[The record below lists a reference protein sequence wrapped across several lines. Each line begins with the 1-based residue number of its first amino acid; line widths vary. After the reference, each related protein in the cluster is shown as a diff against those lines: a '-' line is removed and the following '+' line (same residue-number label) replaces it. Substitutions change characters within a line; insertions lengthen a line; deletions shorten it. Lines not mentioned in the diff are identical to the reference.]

1 MGCLISPS
9 VITFKNDEIL
19 KIIKNK
25 IEILFLEYE
34 TECDNEE
41 VLLISN
47 EINDKYKFSFY
58 DGVQNKFELFDYDNE
73 VNKVKIQGPIYT
85 FGKKGIHTIKMVIK
99 EQIFDFSYMFFNCVN
114 LRGINGYINTSDAKN
129 LSWMFSN
136 CTSLVDI
143 SALKNIDVSKVENFE
158 GMFNECTS
166 LEDVSPIQNW
176 NVGEGKNFCSMF
188 KNCKSLKIIDLK
200 SWNIQ
205 KNGVKFD
212 YIYEGCNIFKNNDNI
227 IGKNPED

>member
-1 MGCLISPS
+1 MGNCLSGPS
-9 VITFKNDEIL
+9 VMTLLDDEIL
-19 KIIKNK
+19 KAIQRKAEII
-25 IEILFLEYE
+25 FLEYE
-34 TECDNEE
+34 TKSDDED

-47 EINDKYKFSFY
+47 ETCDKYTFSFF
-58 DGVQNKFELFDYDNE
+58 DGVQNKFDLIDYDKN
-73 VNKVKIQGPIYT
+73 VKIPGPTYN
-85 FGKKGIHTIKMVIK
+85 FSKKGIHTIKMVIK
-99 EQIFDFSYMFFNCVN
+99 EQILDFSCMFFNCVN
-114 LRGINGYINTSDAKN
+114 LKEIKGYINTSESKN

-188 KNCKSLKIIDLK
+188 KNCKSLKINRFK

-205 KNGVKFD
+205 KNGVKLD
-212 YIYEGCNIFKNNDNI
+212 HIYDGCNIFKNNGDI
-227 IGKNPED
+227 DGINPNQ

>member
-1 MGCLISPS
+1 MGCFISSS
-9 VITFKNDEIL
+9 VITLDDEIFI
-19 KIIKNK
+19 IIKNK
-25 IEILFLEYE
+25 IETLFLEYE
-34 TECDNEE
+34 TKCDNEE
-41 VLLISN
+41 VLLVSN

-58 DGVQNKFELFDYDNE
+58 DGVKNKFELFDYD
-73 VNKVKIQGPIYT
+73 NKVKIQGPIYT
-85 FGKKGIHTIKMVIK
+85 FGKKGIHKIKMVIK
-99 EQIFDFSYMFFNCVN
+99 EKIFDFSYMFYNCVN
-114 LRGINGYINTSDAKN
+114 LRGIEGYINTSDAKN

-166 LEDVSPIQNW
+166 LEDISHIKNW

-188 KNCKSLKIIDLK
+188 KNCKSLKNINLK
-200 SWNIQ
+200 SWNVQ

-212 YIYEGCNIFKNNDNI
+212 YIYEGCNIFKNNGNI
-227 IGKNPED
+227 KGKDPID

>member
-1 MGCLISPS
+1 MSDKIRAQLI
-9 VITFKNDEIL
+9 
-19 KIIKNK
+19 
-25 IEILFLEYE
+25 
-34 TECDNEE
+34 
-41 VLLISN
+41 
-47 EINDKYKFSFY
+47 
-58 DGVQNKFELFDYDNE
+58 DYDKN
-73 VNKVKIQGPIYT
+73 VKIPGPTYN

-99 EQIFDFSYMFFNCVN
+99 EQILDFSCMFFNCVN
-114 LRGINGYINTSDAKN
+114 LKEIKGYINTSESKN

-188 KNCKSLKIIDLK
+188 KNCGSLKINRFK

-205 KNGVKFD
+205 KNGVKLD
-212 YIYEGCNIFKNNDNI
+212 HIYDGCNIFKNNGDI
-227 IGKNPED
+227 DGINPNQ